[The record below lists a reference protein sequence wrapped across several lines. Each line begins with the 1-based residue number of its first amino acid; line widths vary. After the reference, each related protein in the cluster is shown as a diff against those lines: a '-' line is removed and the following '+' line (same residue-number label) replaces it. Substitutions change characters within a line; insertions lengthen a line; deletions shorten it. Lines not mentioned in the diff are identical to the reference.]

1 MGFNLHSMSLS
12 RGIILHRLPLASAK
26 PSITSARSTT
36 RPQVVVAAHVPSP
49 REVDSRRRSA
59 NYKPTTWDYEFLQSF
74 EINDIDDFQDELYKD
89 RVVMLEKELKALLA
103 RENMEEMLELIDDI
117 QRLGLSHR
125 FENEI
130 QNALKRF
137 LHTGGCHNITN
148 KSIYHVALGF
158 RLLRQNGYHVS
169 QDVFKE
175 FVNEKGVFNG
185 DVKDMLSLYEASYL
199 AYEGEDILHKANA
212 QTTSY
217 LNNFMSQTNFNDDL
231 TIKKLVRHSLE
242 VPLHRRMEMLEARW
256 YIETYKESK
265 GANHA
270 LTKLATL
277 DFNMAQSVL
286 QADLKDVSRWWS
298 SLGLAKEMSFSR
310 DRLVECFFWTIGMMF
325 EPRFSS
331 CRKGL
336 TKVTSFITT
345 IDDIYDVYG
354 TLEEL
359 KLFTDAV
366 ERWDIN
372 AVHTLPSYMKPCFSA
387 FYNTVND
394 IANETLHTHESSIS
408 PHLVKAWADMLKAFL
423 KEAEWS
429 YDKSGAAPPTFSEYI
444 ENGWRS
450 VSGTVILVHA
460 YCFLN
465 GDDDGHVFSKEMLED
480 HLLSYDEIVRWPS
493 VIFRL
498 CNDLATS
505 SGEIARGETVNAIS
519 CYMNENG
526 VSEEEARKHLKSMI
540 DQAWKNMNQE
550 MLEDH
555 LLSYDEI
562 FAKSF
567 VRSVF
572 NLARIAHYTY
582 QRGDSHGNP
591 DAGSK
596 KTIFSLIFEPII
608 NDSKFESLI

>member
-1 MGFNLHSMSLS
+1 MLHSGSDSLD
-12 RGIILHRLPLASAK
+12 K
-26 PSITSARSTT
+26 T
-36 RPQVVVAAHVPSP
+36 V
-49 REVDSRRRSA
+49 
-59 NYKPTTWDYEFLQSF
+59 
-74 EINDIDDFQDELYKD
+74 
-89 RVVMLEKELKALLA
+89 
-103 RENMEEMLELIDDI
+103 
-117 QRLGLSHR
+117 
-125 FENEI
+125 
-130 QNALKRF
+130 
-137 LHTGGCHNITN
+137 TN
-148 KSIYHVALGF
+148 
-158 RLLRQNGYHVS
+158 VS
-169 QDVFKE
+169 QDVFEE
-175 FVNEKGVFNG
+175 FVNEKGVFPG
-185 DVKDMLSLYEASYL
+185 DVKDMLSLYESSYI
-199 AYEGEDILHKANA
+199 AYEGEDMLDKANA
-212 QTTSY
+212 ESTSY
-217 LNNFMSQTNFNDDL
+217 LNNFLSRASPSSTSTGDDTN
-231 TIKKLVRHSLE
+231 IKELVRHSLE
-242 VPLHRRMEMLEARW
+242 IPLHRRAELVEARW
-256 YIETYKESK
+256 YIEAYKMSK
-265 GANHA
+265 GANRA
-270 LTKLATL
+270 LLELAML
-277 DFNMAQSVL
+277 ELNMAQSV
-286 QADLKDVSRWWS
+286 SN
-298 SLGLAKEMSFSR
+298 
-310 DRLVECFFWTIGMMF
+310 
-325 EPRFSS
+325 
-331 CRKGL
+331 
-336 TKVTSFITT
+336 VTSRTH
-345 IDDIYDVYG
+345 
-354 TLEEL
+354 
-359 KLFTDAV
+359 
-366 ERWDIN
+366 R
-372 AVHTLPSYMKPCFSA
+372 A

-394 IANETLHTHESSIS
+394 MANETLHTHGSNIS

-429 YDKSGAAPPTFSEYI
+429 YDKRGAAPPTFSEYI

-465 GDDDGHVFSKEMLED
+465 GGDDGHVFSKEMLED

-550 MLEDH
+550 LL
-555 LLSYDEI
+555 LLSTVNNMDDDNSAPE

-596 KTIFSLIFEPII
+596 KTIFSLIFEPIV

>member
-1 MGFNLHSMSLS
+1 MSLKRS
-12 RGIILHRLPLASAK
+12 VFVLHR
-26 PSITSARSTT
+26 
-36 RPQVVVAAHVPSP
+36 RPVVVTAAQLP
-49 REVDSRRRSA
+49 RQVEDYERRRSA

-74 EINDIDDFQDELYKD
+74 KVNDINDDQLYNDRLVAILERELQTSETMKYED
-89 RVVMLEKELKALLA
+89 VSNV
-103 RENMEEMLELIDDI
+103 LELIDDI

-125 FENEI
+125 FENPI
-130 QNALKRF
+130 RKALDRF
-137 LHTGGCHNITN
+137 LFIGGCTAITN
-148 KSIYHVALGF
+148 KSLYNIALGF

-175 FVNEKGVFNG
+175 FVNDEKGVFDG

-199 AYEGEDILHKANA
+199 AYEGEDMLDKANVES
-212 QTTSY
+212 TSY
-217 LNNFMSQTNFNDDL
+217 LNNFLSRASPSSTSTGDDTN
-231 TIKKLVRHSLE
+231 IKELVRHSLE
-242 VPLHRRMEMLEARW
+242 IPLHRRAELVEARW
-256 YIETYKESK
+256 YIEAYKMSK
-265 GANHA
+265 GANRA
-270 LTKLATL
+270 LLELAML
-277 DFNMAQSVL
+277 ELNMAQSVSN
-286 QADLKDVSRWWS
+286 VTSRTHRV
-298 SLGLAKEMSFSR
+298 KEMSFSR
-310 DRLVECFFWTIGMMF
+310 DRLVECFFWTVGMMF

-366 ERWDIN
+366 E
-372 AVHTLPSYMKPCFSA
+372 SYMKPCFTA

-394 IANETLHTHESSIS
+394 MANKTLHTHGSNIS

-465 GDDDGHVFSKEMLED
+465 GVDDGHVFSKEMLED
-480 HLLSYDEIVRWPS
+480 HLMSYDEIVRWPS

-526 VSEEEARKHLKSMI
+526 VSEEEARKHLNSMI

-550 MLEDH
+550 LL
-555 LLSYDEI
+555 LLSPVNHMDDDNSAPE

-567 VRSVF
+567 IRSVF

-582 QRGDSHGNP
+582 QKGDSHGNP

-596 KTIFSLIFEPII
+596 KTVFSLIFEPIV
-608 NDSKFESLI
+608 NNLKLESLI